1 MTARPHLSP
10 NHRHLLLF
18 APSADDDRLARME
31 RALERHATAVSDRDL
46 QVHRAAGDAAT
57 GPAGRDTHGAGSS
70 GPAPHDDPATLRDSC
85 DVPPDAFCLILVGK
99 DGGEKLRRW
108 EPVDLEEIFAL
119 IDAMPMRRREMRE
132 RGR

>member
-1 MTARPHLSP
+1 MSARASFSRS
-10 NHRHLLLF
+10 HRHLLLF

-57 GPAGRDTHGAGSS
+57 GPAGR
-70 GPAPHDDPATLRDSC
+70 APHDDPATLRDAW
-85 DVPPDAFCLILVGK
+85 DVPADAFCLILVGK
-99 DGGEKLRRW
+99 DGGEKLRRY
-108 EPVDLEEIFAL
+108 EPVDLSEIFAL
-119 IDAMPMRRREMRE
+119 IDSMPMRRREMRE